1 MEVGEHPCY
10 RGIAAFKLST
20 VLSVATQEKAG
31 NWLSVQVRYRSVD
44 CPLIAT
50 FSREVP
56 LDLSGQG
63 AHLFTPSHSK
73 TLLFNGLQWTA
84 RPKTNRA

>member
-1 MEVGEHPCY
+1 MEVGEHPCS
-10 RGIAAFKLST
+10 RGIAAFKLFT

-56 LDLSGQG
+56 FGPLGTGGPFVHAIAL
-63 AHLFTPSHSK
+63 
-73 TLLFNGLQWTA
+73 
-84 RPKTNRA
+84 